1 MPLALVKAVLD
12 WKVVVF
18 IRVSFQVRKVRDTT
32 IVSMCAGAHFEDSVS
47 APFALAPGELTS
59 RTGLRSVAAPQPVH
73 TNTAHLMDAI

>member
-47 APFALAPGELTS
+47 APFALAPGELTI
-59 RTGLRSVAAPQPVH
+59 RTAKCRS
-73 TNTAHLMDAI
+73 TATSSYEYSTFNGCHMK